1 MIINHNGQMLLIALL
16 WLNPGLLFAQAE
28 QQQQLQAK
36 FESLF
41 KQSDIPGAS
50 ASVASPE
57 GKVISLVAGFADKEA
72 KKPMTSGTMMIQGS
86 VGKTYVAAIAM
97 QLIHDKKLNLEAKVS
112 NLPG

>member
-1 MIINHNGQMLLIALL
+1 MILNHAGQMLLIAVL
-16 WLNPGLLFAQAE
+16 WFNPGLLCAQAE
-28 QQQQLQAK
+28 QKQQQLQAK

-72 KKPMTSGTMMIQGS
+72 KKPMAPETLMIQGS
-86 VGKTYVAAIAM
+86 VGKTYIAAIAM
-97 QLIHDKKLNLEAKVS
+97 QLIPVLS
-112 NLPG
+112 N